1 MVDPKQRGAM
11 PPSDMAR
18 VAQQD
23 IGKVARL
30 FRDSGFRYR
39 VFDSETGE
47 HQIVDPVRPLPP
59 MDHVP
64 PVWPPPLSDS
74 DPEPLR
80 SAPPAQPVRARPAAV
95 VAPPVAVAAPAPPA
109 AAVQPAA
116 KPAELPL
123 PAPETSRAA
132 LRAQTE
138 TDRIFRA
145 AALGMPA
152 VEAAAAP
159 PPVARPSVSQVK
171 VPAPPV
177 APPKETNMS
186 AKPTSSAETTA
197 RQVGRVVTLPA
208 RPEPPR
214 APAPEVA
221 PATNL
226 ATPLRA
232 PDGRTVASVMGT
244 VLQPPAPPAKRE
256 PASTAALMSQ
266 LFAPRRKD

>member
-1 MVDPKQRGAM
+1 MADPKQRGAM

-74 DPEPLR
+74 DSE
-80 SAPPAQPVRARPAAV
+80 PVRTMPVAPLPPRPASV
-95 VAPPVAVAAPAPPA
+95 VAAPPPQAVAPAPIPA
-109 AAVQPAA
+109 AAPVAA
-116 KPAELPL
+116 AAAPVAARPITI

-132 LRAQTE
+132 VRAQTE

-145 AALGMPA
+145 VALGTPTL
-152 VEAAAAP
+152 EAAPSAP
-159 PPVARPSVSQVK
+159 SPARPSVS
-171 VPAPPV
+171 PAPVP

-197 RQVGRVVTLPA
+197 RQVGRVVTLPP
-208 RPEPPR
+208 RPEPLRNPV
-214 APAPEVA
+214 PDVESS
-221 PATNL
+221 

-232 PDGRTVASVMGT
+232 PDGRTVAAVMGS